1 VLKKFTKN
9 MLLVSSLLYLGGCVG
24 EPKIP
29 DIQLQ
34 PTKTKVDSGKLWA
47 EKTNIDENQTT
58 IDISGLDKNITN
70 EESIKQ
76 KVPKELVERVPFPA
90 EEYQKLNKTGKGTI
104 NGYIYVESEYGNK
117 IYGKNSKLYLNPIT
131 SYSKQWYKES
141 YQGGKKMSKA
151 DARLFNYVK
160 FTSSS
165 EHGRFVFYGVPSGG
179 YYLTGTVTC
188 GVECGFNS
196 PQNIR
201 IATEIYIHN
210 SEIINQDISKRF

>member
-1 VLKKFTKN
+1 MLKKFITP
-9 MLLVSSLLYLGGCVG
+9 LLITTSILYLTGCVG

-29 DIQLQ
+29 DTHLYKKPKQ
-34 PTKTKVDSGKLWA
+34 DSGKLWA
-47 EKTNIDENQTT
+47 DSTNIEDNQTT

-70 EESIKQ
+70 QDSSSQ
-76 KVPKELVERVPFPA
+76 KIVIDVIDRIPFPIN
-90 EEYQKLNKTGKGTI
+90 EYKQLNSTGKGTI

-160 FTSSS
+160 FTSST

-179 YYLTGTVTC
+179 YYLTGAVNC
-188 GVECGFNS
+188 GVECGFEATKK
-196 PQNIR
+196 IR
-201 IATEIYIHN
+201 IATEIYIHDN
-210 SEIINQDISKRF
+210 EIINQDISKRY

>member
-1 VLKKFTKN
+1 MIKRFITP
-9 MLLVSSLLYLGGCVG
+9 LLLTTSIIYLTGCVG
-24 EPKIP
+24 EPKVP
-29 DIQLQ
+29 DAHLYKK
-34 PTKTKVDSGKLWA
+34 PKEDSGKLWA
-47 EKTNIDENQTT
+47 EKTNIDENKTT

-70 EESIKQ
+70 QESSSSQEIAID
-76 KVPKELVERVPFPA
+76 VVERVPFPLD
-90 EEYQKLNKTGKGTI
+90 EYNKLDKTGRGTI
-104 NGYIYVESEYGNK
+104 NGYIYIESEYGNK

-141 YQGGKKMSKA
+141 YLGGKKMSKA

-179 YYLTGTVTC
+179 YYLTGSVTC
-188 GVECGFNS
+188 GAECGFKATKK
-196 PQNIR
+196 IR

-210 SEIINQDISKRF
+210 NEIVNQDISKRY